1 MAGVAALDSSY
12 SAVGL
17 LDRLVAFPTVSR
29 DGNRP
34 LIDFVQAYLAANG
47 IAATLVPGPGGDKA
61 ALFATIGPD
70 RDNGVIL
77 SAHTD
82 VVPVDGQPWTS
93 DPFRL
98 TERDGRLIGRGA
110 LDMKAYLACI
120 LAVVP
125 EAARS
130 RLSRPLHLAFSYDE
144 EIGCQGIRPLL
155 DAMATAGVRASGC
168 IVGEPTGM
176 KVVRGHKGK
185 LAGSIV
191 CTGRAAHSAL
201 PHLGFNA
208 IHLGAAMVDALRRI
222 QADIEA
228 HGSRDDAYA
237 VPFTTVH
244 VGTIHGGTALNVVPE
259 RCTLAFEIRHLAADD
274 PHAVL
279 ARIVAEAGR
288 LTETARAVCAD
299 AGVEVA
305 IDNAYPGL
313 ETPPDAAIVSLA
325 HAAGGIA
332 ASEKVTFGTEAGV
345 FQEQLGL
352 PAVVCGPGDMVR
364 AHKADEYV
372 TREELG
378 ACEDFLRRV
387 VQQMAD

>member
-1 MAGVAALDSSY
+1 MNPPDQAIE
-12 SAVGL
+12 L
-17 LDRLVAFPTVSR
+17 LDRLVSFPTVSR
-29 DGNRP
+29 DGNLR
-34 LIDFVQAYLAANG
+34 LIDFVRERLRAVG
-47 IAATLVPGPGGDKA
+47 VSATLVPSPGGDKA
-61 ALFATIGPD
+61 ALFATVGPA
-70 RDNGVIL
+70 RDNGIVL

-98 TERDGRLIGRGA
+98 TERGGRLIGRGA

-120 LAVVP
+120 LAIVP
-125 EAARS
+125 EAARG

-155 DAMATAGVRASGC
+155 GAMAAAGIRASGC
-168 IVGEPTGM
+168 VVGEPTGM
-176 KVVRGHKGK
+176 RIVRGHKGK

-191 CTGRAAHSAL
+191 CTGKAAHSAL
-201 PHLGFNA
+201 PHLGLNA
-208 IHLGAAMVDALRRI
+208 IHLGADMVGALRRI

-228 HGSRDDAYA
+228 QGARDDAYA

-244 VGTIHGGTALNVVPE
+244 VGTIDGGTALNVIPE
-259 RCTLAFEIRHLAADD
+259 RCAISFEIRHLADDD

-279 ARIVAEAGR
+279 DRIREAAGR
-288 LTETARAVCAD
+288 LGAAARKSCEGAD
-299 AGVEVA
+299 IAVA

-313 ETPPDAAIVSLA
+313 ETPPGAEIVRLA
-325 HAAGGIA
+325 QAAGGIDA
-332 ASEKVTFGTEAGV
+332 GEKVTFGTEAGV
-345 FQEQLGL
+345 FQEALGI
-352 PAVVCGPGDMVR
+352 PSIVCGPGDMVR

-378 ACEDFLRRV
+378 ACEAFLRRLV
-387 VQQMAD
+387 GELAA